1 MKIHRKDFIKKAA
14 AFGVMLVAGKSNA
27 SNLIITQANKKMK
40 KQVVYKTRRHRAD
53 IGPIEIYRLI
63 SNKHVDHIGHFVFL
77 DYIPPF
83 VHKTPMKVSD
93 DFAHP
98 HRGIATLSYILTGEE
113 EHFDSIG
120 NYEKIHSGD
129 VLWMKSGNGIVHN
142 GTVNPDSKIGGKL
155 MHGFQFWINLPAK
168 HKKENPEIMALQSEA
183 LPLLQLPD
191 NAGTLKVVVG
201 EVAGLAS
208 KIPTYAKQYL
218 YHIKINTGKTLTLPT
233 EGGLEYAAFLPQHD
247 LTINDTK
254 YHSGDLV
261 GFDDKEG
268 DIEFI
273 NHSEY
278 EIEFILFGGEKYTE
292 PYVAHGPYV
301 MNTRAE
307 IQEAHND
314 YMSGKYGKI
323 KYS

>member
-40 KQVVYKTRRHRAD
+40 KQVVYKTRGHRAD

-168 HKKENPEIMALQSEA
+168 HKKENPEIMALQSEE

-191 NAGTLKVVVG
+191 NAGTLKVVIG
-201 EVAGLAS
+201 EDAGQAS

-301 MNTRAE
+301 MNTRTE

>member
-1 MKIHRKDFIKKAA
+1 MNRKDFLKKAS
-14 AFGVMLVAGKSNA
+14 AFGAVLVTGNSIA
-27 SNLIITQANKKMK
+27 SNLITTQNDKKMK
-40 KQVVYKTRRHRAD
+40 KQVAYKTRGHRAD
-53 IGPIEIYRLI
+53 IGPIQIYRLI
-63 SNKHVDHIGHFVFL
+63 SNNYADHIGHFVFL

-120 NYEKIHSGD
+120 NYKKLHSGD

-142 GTVNPDSKIGGKL
+142 GTVNPDSNIGGKL
-155 MHGFQFWINLPAK
+155 IHGFQFWINLPAK
-168 HKKENPEIMALQSEA
+168 HKKENPEIMALQSKE
-183 LPLLQLPD
+183 LPLLTLPE

-201 EVAGLAS
+201 EYAGQSS

-218 YHIKINTGKTLTLPT
+218 YHIKINAGKTFTLPT
-233 EGGLEYAAFLPQHD
+233 QDGLEYAAFLPQHD

-254 YHSGDLV
+254 HHAGDLV
-261 GFDDKEG
+261 GFDDKGG
-268 DIEFI
+268 DIEFV
-273 NHSEY
+273 NNMDY
-278 EIEFILFGGEKYTE
+278 EVEFILFGGEKYTE

-314 YMSGKYGKI
+314 YMSGKYGKVI
-323 KYS
+323 YS